1 MTILVAGAGIAGL
14 SFALTCHQIG
24 VPVRLFEQVNE
35 IRPLGVGINLQPHAI
50 RELMELG
57 LDDKFDGI
65 GIRTREVAYF
75 SKHGRQIWSEPR
87 GRDAGYDWPQL
98 SVHRG
103 KLQFM
108 LMQAVRDRLGADAIE
123 TGWKA
128 TGFSQDGDG
137 VTLHLTN
144 REGETRMERG
154 SLLVAADGIHS
165 AIRAQMN
172 PDEGS
177 PVWGGAVLW
186 RATSR
191 ARPFLT
197 GASMAMVG
205 HEWQKFVT
213 YPISETDPETGLA
226 DINWVAEIKKAP
238 DALWNRE
245 DWNRPGNLAD
255 FLPAFESWNFDWLDI
270 PALIRCA
277 EQIYEYPMVDRDP
290 LDKWGEGRVTLMGDA
305 AHPMYPIGSNGASQ
319 AILDARILGRQL
331 VRQGLSEAALMAYEE
346 ERRPATSRIVVANRG
361 NGPDQ
366 IMQVVE
372 EKCQGMFD
380 SITEVIS
387 AEDLADHATRY
398 KALAGF
404 DLETLNSRPSL
415 IAAGYRVGG
424 LGAKPD
430 V

>member
-14 SFALTCHQIG
+14 TFALTCRQIG
-24 VPVRLFEQVNE
+24 IPVRLFEQVNE

-50 RELMELG
+50 RELMDLG
-57 LDDKFDGI
+57 LEAWFDDI

-75 SKHGRQIWSEPR
+75 SKHGRPIWSEPR
-87 GRDAGYDWPQL
+87 GLEAGYNWPQL

-103 KLQFM
+103 KLQLM
-108 LMQAVRDRLGADAIE
+108 LMQTVRERLGAGAIE

-128 TGFSQDGDG
+128 TGYSQDSDG
-137 VTLHLTN
+137 VNLNLVS
-144 REGETRMERG
+144 RKGETRTERG

-172 PDEGS
+172 PHEGP

-197 GASMAMVG
+197 GATMAMAG

-213 YPISETDPETGLA
+213 YPISKADPDTGLA

-245 DWNRPGNLAD
+245 DWNRPGRTED
-255 FLPAFESWNFDWLDI
+255 FLPAFESWKFDWLDI
-270 PALIRCA
+270 PALIRSA
-277 EQIYEYPMVDRDP
+277 GAIYEYPMVDRDP
-290 LDKWGEGRVTLMGDA
+290 LETWRDGRVTLMGDA

-319 AILDARILGRQL
+319 AILDARILGKNL
-331 VRQGLSEAALMAYEE
+331 VDHQVSETALIAYED
-346 ERRPATSRIVVANRG
+346 ERRPATTRIVLANRG

-372 EKCQGMFD
+372 DKCQGLFD
-380 SITEVIS
+380 SIGEVMT
-387 AEDLADHATRY
+387 AQELADYAARY

-404 DLETLNSRPSL
+404 DLETLNSRPPL
-415 IAAGYRVGG
+415 IPGPFIRDSAHG
-424 LGAKPD
+424 
-430 V
+430 